1 MIVDILSILALLILL
16 TIAVIAVIV
25 LGGLP
30 GRIAEKRGHP
40 YAQAVKVAG
49 WVGVFTL
56 GIIWPLA
63 LIWAFV
69 NKMQDRPGSETPQD
83 ADKIAQLAK
92 RIDVL
97 EATLREHGR
106 PS

>member
-1 MIVDILSILALLILL
+1 MIVDILAILVLLFLL
-16 TIAVIAVIV
+16 TIAVTAVIV

-69 NKMQDRPGSETPQD
+69 SQMQDRSDRETSQD

-92 RIDVL
+92 RIDAL